1 MPVKVKNVFVC
12 NECGSVQPKWLGKCP
27 ECGAWNSMVA
37 EQIQKKP
44 RSSAVER
51 TRRNLVPLKQASTT
65 STKRLVTGI
74 TEFDRVLGGGFVSG
88 SVVLIGGEPGIG
100 KSTLIMQVIARLPGD
115 RLLYFS
121 GEESEEQLALRA
133 RRLEIN
139 DDRIL
144 VACENNLEN
153 ILDQIENLKPTAVV
167 IDSIQTVYSDQ
178 FENVPGSV
186 TQVRECAGRL
196 LRLSKELN
204 ITTVFVGH
212 ITKDGMIAG
221 PKVLEHL
228 VDTVLYL
235 EGNKNNFYR
244 TLRAVKNRF
253 GSTNE
258 VGIFEMK
265 ERGLI
270 AVDDPAGFFLTERRE
285 YVAGSAVTVS
295 MEGTRP
301 FLIEAQALVTQSSY
315 GTPQRSANGI
325 DYRRFVML
333 VAVLEKRAGL
343 PLRTQDVF
351 INLAGGFKI
360 DETGI
365 DLGVTVAVASSFK
378 DVPLEPKAAFIGEVG
393 LVGEVRSVP
402 FLENRVREA
411 LKFGFTTVYVPKSGI
426 KILEKSLQSKV
437 TGIESLNQLFGF
449 IF

>member
-1 MPVKVKNVFVC
+1 
-12 NECGSVQPKWLGKCP
+12 
-27 ECGAWNSMVA
+27 
-37 EQIQKKP
+37 
-44 RSSAVER
+44 
-51 TRRNLVPLKQASTT
+51 
-65 STKRLVTGI
+65 
-74 TEFDRVLGGGFVSG
+74 
-88 SVVLIGGEPGIG
+88 
-100 KSTLIMQVIARLPGD
+100 
-115 RLLYFS
+115 
-121 GEESEEQLALRA
+121 
-133 RRLEIN
+133 
-139 DDRIL
+139 
-144 VACENNLEN
+144 
-153 ILDQIENLKPTAVV
+153 
-167 IDSIQTVYSDQ
+167 
-178 FENVPGSV
+178 
-186 TQVRECAGRL
+186 
-196 LRLSKELN
+196 
-204 ITTVFVGH
+204 
-212 ITKDGMIAG
+212 MIAG

>member
-1 MPVKVKNVFVC
+1 MHEKIKNIFVC
-12 NECGSVQPKWLGKCP
+12 NECGAVQPKWMGKCP
-27 ECGAWNSMVA
+27 ECGAWNSFII
-37 EQIQKKP
+37 EQAKKKSKESLAP
-44 RSSAVER
+44 NI
-51 TRRNLVPLKQASTT
+51 RRNLVALNQT
-65 STKRLVTGI
+65 SSSPIERLITGI

-100 KSTLIMQVIARLPGD
+100 KSTLIMQTLAKLKGEK
-115 RLLYFS
+115 LLYFS
-121 GEESEEQLALRA
+121 GEESEAQLTLRA
-133 RRLEIN
+133 RRLGI
-139 DDRIL
+139 DDKRIL

-153 ILDQIENLKPTAVV
+153 ILYQMESQLPTAVV
-167 IDSIQTVYSDQ
+167 IDSIQTVYSEQ

-186 TQVRECAGRL
+186 TQVRECAGKI

-204 ITTVFVGH
+204 LTTVFVGH

-235 EGNKNNFYR
+235 EGSKNNLYR
-244 TLRAVKNRF
+244 TLRAVKNRY

-265 ERGLI
+265 EHGLI
-270 AVDDPAGFFLTERRE
+270 PLENPSDFFLSERRQH
-285 YVAGSAVTVS
+285 VAGSAVTVS

-301 FLIEAQALVTQSSY
+301 FLIEAQALVTQTSY

-333 VAVLEKRAGL
+333 IAVLEKRAGL

-360 DETGI
+360 DETAI
-365 DLGVTVAVASSFK
+365 DLGVVTAVASSFK
-378 DVPLEPKAAFIGEVG
+378 DHPLEPTAAFIGEVG
-393 LVGEVRSVP
+393 LVGEIRSVP
-402 FLENRVREA
+402 FLENRIREA
-411 LKFGFTTVYVPKSGI
+411 LKFSYTTVYIPQSGI
-426 KILEKSLQSKV
+426 KILDRELKSRVKAV
-437 TGIESLNQLFGF
+437 ESLGQLFGH